1 MLFVFSH
8 VGIHRGAGSE
18 ALVSL
23 VKREKDRREKK
34 RKKNG
39 IFNYRLYLRVIINEV
54 AAFSG
59 KTLTK
64 AFRSSVAEPR
74 KTH

>member
-1 MLFVFSH
+1 MFVTNMQDMQ
-8 VGIHRGAGSE
+8 
-18 ALVSL
+18 ALRKGKDHSL
-23 VKREKDRREKK
+23 VFHARSEKDRREEKK
-34 RKKNG
+34 EW
-39 IFNYRLYLRVIINEV
+39 IFNYRLYLGVIIKEV

-74 KTH
+74 KTN